1 MQQKLTGLIRLIVS
15 IVLGIVVA
23 FALFVFMAFLI
34 SGGDQ
39 RAEAPEPPTRIDI
52 VSEPPEQDV
61 DTRRRTP
68 PPPPPT
74 PEQPPQQPDNQPDAG
89 DDSVSFNMDLGGVD
103 IGAGDAGLSG
113 PGAGIGRDGDAQPI
127 VRIEPRYPPAA
138 ARDGVEGWVRLSFTI
153 DETGGVTDVQVI
165 DSQPRRIFDQEARR
179 ALMRWRYAPRVIDG
193 VPQRQEGLTVQL
205 DFTMEGQ

>member
-1 MQQKLTGLIRLIVS
+1 MVRVIVS
-15 IVLGIVVA
+15 ILLGAAIT

-34 SGGDQ
+34 SGGDG

-61 DTRRRTP
+61 EQRRRTP
-68 PPPPPT
+68 PPQPEPPQ
-74 PEQPPQQPDNQPDAG
+74 QPPQQPDSEPDAS
-89 DDSVSFNMDLGGVD
+89 DDSLSFNMDMGGVD
-103 IGAGDAGLSG
+103 LGSTNTGLDG
-113 PGAGIGRDGDAQPI
+113 PGAGLGRDGDAQPI

-138 ARDGVEGWVRLSFTI
+138 ARDGLEGWVRLSFTI

-165 DSQPRRIFDQEARR
+165 ESQPRRVFDQEARR
-179 ALMRWRYAPRVIDG
+179 ALMRWRYAPRIVDG
-193 VPQRQEGLTVQL
+193 VAQRQEGLTVQL

>member
-1 MQQKLTGLIRLIVS
+1 MVRAIVS
-15 IVLGIVVA
+15 ILLGAVIT

-68 PPPPPT
+68 PPQ
-74 PEQPPQQPDNQPDAG
+74 PEPPQVPPQTPQNEPSAS
-89 DDSVSFNMDLGGVD
+89 DDSISFNMDMGGVD
-103 IGAGDAGLSG
+103 LGGTDTGLTG

-138 ARDGVEGWVRLSFTI
+138 ARDGIEGWVRLSFTI

-165 DSQPRRIFDQEARR
+165 DAQPRRIFDQEARR
-179 ALMRWRYAPRVIDG
+179 ALMRWRYAPRIIDG